1 MTFLFAT
8 AIENGAPI
16 LAGDRRVDQMDRS
29 GHYARWEE
37 DFALARSLGVDAV
50 RYGPAYYRAHLG
62 PDDYDWGASDEPM
75 RRLCDLGLEVVADL
89 CRVGPPSWL
98 AGFQDPAFP
107 VLFAEYARAFVR
119 RYRWVRFYAPIHEIF
134 TCALRSGLDG
144 RWNDRG
150 ADDGAFVRTLRNLCM
165 AHELAVEAILAERP
179 DAVIIQSEALEH
191 FHASGRAALRE
202 ADRWNALKLLAL
214 DLTLGH
220 EPAPGMAALLHAHGV
235 TSNDLTFFR
244 ERRGVGQRWLGA
256 GYGPASEHRVAATG
270 RRTAAR
276 QRVGFRRVATQYWQ
290 RYQVPLFHAGT
301 CHVSRHAGDWLVA
314 QWEDV
319 VALRGAGVPVH
330 GFTWSPLTDV
340 ADWDRPESLRA
351 VGLFDAER
359 KERPA
364 AARYRELIARW
375 RAVVRGGRQLRR
387 GARA

>member
-8 AIENGAPI
+8 AIDSGAPI
-16 LAGDRRVDQMDRS
+16 LPGGRRVDQMDRS
-29 GHYARWEE
+29 GHYARWAE
-37 DFALARSLGVDAV
+37 DLALARSLGVDAV
-50 RYGPAYYRAHLG
+50 RYGPAYYRTHLG
-62 PDDYDWGASDEPM
+62 PDHYDWGACDEPL
-75 RRLCDLGLEVVADL
+75 RGLCDLGLEVIADL
-89 CRVGPPSWL
+89 CRFGPPSWL

-119 RYRWVRFYAPIHEIF
+119 RYPWVRFYTPVHEIF

-144 RWNDRG
+144 RWNDAG
-150 ADDGAFVRTLRNLCM
+150 GDEASFVRTLRNLCM

-179 DAVIIQSEALEH
+179 DAVIVQSEALEQ
-191 FHASGRAALRE
+191 FHASGAAALRE
-202 ADRWNALKLLAL
+202 AERWNALKLLAL

-220 EPAPGMAALLHAHGV
+220 EPAPGMSALLHDHGV

-244 ERRGVGQRWLGA
+244 ERRAVGQRWLGV

-270 RRTAAR
+270 RRTVAR
-276 QRVGFRRVATQYWQ
+276 SGAGLRRVAAQYWQ

-301 CHVSRHAGDWLVA
+301 CHIARQATDWLVA

-340 ADWDRPESLRA
+340 ADWERPESMRA

-359 KERPA
+359 RERPVG
-364 AARYRELIARW
+364 ARYRELIARW
-375 RAVVRGGRQLRR
+375 RAVVRGDRQARR